1 MINIFY
7 NPGYIKTK
15 KVFLTK
21 SFKHSIL
28 YNLFL
33 NLAYIFNFR
42 IPDSLITSGPQK
54 RMNNAV
60 KAFKNDQSFSLNNIK
75 GSNSYLLQFDDFG
88 ERTINKL
95 IESYGNKNKIL
106 VGPLYSL
113 SGVKKLEKYVNKY
126 PYIKIVVASPVG
138 KENLLNEIK
147 LNVPEEKIVIFPSGI
162 VGQEELLQKT
172 AFSKEEKEI
181 DCLIYF
187 KKRSKDELSLA
198 KKLCENYGL
207 NFKVFKYGSFNN
219 RKLITTAYKAK
230 FILLV
235 TGTESQGFANQELM
249 ATNTPIL
256 VWDHTVNVYENFKLT
271 GTSVPYFSKE
281 SGIIVNSYSE
291 LEKRL
296 ESFINNLDLYK
307 PKKLIL
313 KDLTYEKYKQN
324 LMEQFLNF

>member
-7 NPGYIKTK
+7 NPAYIKTK
-15 KVFLTK
+15 KVILTR
-21 SFKHSIL
+21 SFKNSIL

-33 NLAYIFNFR
+33 SLAYMFNLR
-42 IPDSLITSGPQK
+42 IPDSLISSGPQK

-75 GSNSYLLQFDDFG
+75 GTDSYLLQFDDFG
-88 ERTINKL
+88 EKTINKL
-95 IESYGNKNKIL
+95 IERHGDKNKIL

-113 SGVKKLEKYVNKY
+113 SSVKKLEKYVNKY
-126 PYIKIVVASPVG
+126 PYIKIVVASTVG

-147 LNVPEEKIVIFPSGI
+147 LNVQEEKIVVFPSGI
-162 VGQEELLQKT
+162 VGQEELQLNPT
-172 AFSKEEKEI
+172 FSEEEKEI

-187 KKRSKDELSLA
+187 KKRSKDELTLA
-198 KKLCENYGL
+198 TKLFENYGL
-207 NFKVFKYGSFNN
+207 NFKVFKYGSFDN
-219 RKLITTAYKAK
+219 RKLIATAYKAK

-281 SGIIVNSYSE
+281 SGIVVNSYFE

-296 ESFINNLDLYK
+296 ENFINNLNLYK
-307 PKKLIL
+307 PRNLIL

-324 LMEQFLNF
+324 LMNQFLNF